1 LCRINFI
8 FFISFK
14 RSLIQNPQQ
23 RSTAKE
29 LKELIDVIIEV
40 LICEKFKKKE
50 ISLYFRKGSASISPA
65 ADNNLPNNSHK
76 TREEI
81 ERQKLEEEDEEE
93 MNNEL
98 AKVTLAPTRDDVNL
112 N

>member
-1 LCRINFI
+1 M
-8 FFISFK
+8 
-14 RSLIQNPQQ
+14 
-23 RSTAKE
+23 
-29 LKELIDVIIEV
+29 
-40 LICEKFKKKE
+40 
-50 ISLYFRKGSASISPA
+50 YFRKGSASISPA

-81 ERQKLEEEDEEE
+81 EREKLEEEEEE

-98 AKVTLAPTRDDVNL
+98 AKVALAPTRDDVNL